1 MNVNSHSLSA
11 VTDTLAPVAPSS
23 PLEHAGRDIV
33 RAFPT
38 KQLRAE
44 QTREKLLQTGKT
56 LLNTG
61 GFDDISIAQIA
72 AASGCSVGA
81 FYMRFRNKQ
90 AYFEFL
96 LDRVV
101 DEVREEALR
110 TLTPERIKHLN
121 LEDTIQLC
129 VDHQIKVIRNHEGL
143 IRAALAYSI
152 SGSDDWQPIH
162 DAGVLLNSHYIGLI
176 LQKSRTRDKTVAKKH
191 VLIGLQVVTG
201 HLINAVAHETEVMP
215 LHHPALSFWLG
226 SIVLH
231 CLRSKPAGVAPP

>member
-1 MNVNSHSLSA
+1 MNVNSHSLFA
-11 VTDTLAPVAPSS
+11 VTDTLAPVAPSRS
-23 PLEHAGRDIV
+23 PEPADRDMV

-56 LLNTG
+56 LLATG

-81 FYMRFRNKQ
+81 FYMRFRSKQ

-101 DEVREEALR
+101 DEVREEALQ
-110 TLTPERIKHLN
+110 TLTPERIRGLN
-121 LEDTIQLC
+121 LEQTIQLC
-129 VDHQIKVIRNHEGL
+129 VSHHIKVVRDHEGL

-152 SGSDDWQPIH
+152 NGSDDWQPIR
-162 DAGVLLNSHYIGLI
+162 DAGVLLNTHYIGLI
-176 LQKSRTRDKTVAKKH
+176 LRKSRMRDKKAATRH
-191 VLIGLQVVTG
+191 LLIGLQIITG
-201 HLINAVAHETEVMP
+201 HLINAIAHETEVMP
-215 LHHPALSFWLG
+215 LRHPDLPSWLG

-231 CLRSKPAGVAPP
+231 CLRSKPAGTAPS

>member
-1 MNVNSHSLSA
+1 MNVNPHSLSA
-11 VTDTLAPVAPSS
+11 VTDTLAPLAP
-23 PLEHAGRDIV
+23 PLPSEPAGRDSV

-56 LLNTG
+56 LLATG

-101 DEVREEALR
+101 DEVGEEALQ
-110 TLTPERIKHLN
+110 TLTADRIKSLN
-121 LEDTIQLC
+121 LEETILLC
-129 VDHQIKVIRNHEGL
+129 VDHHIGVIRDHEGL

-152 SGSDDWQPIH
+152 NGSNDWQPIR
-162 DAGVLLNSHYIGLI
+162 DAGVLLHAHYIGLI
-176 LQKSRTRDKTVAKKH
+176 LRKSRARDRKAAKKQL
-191 VLIGLQVVTG
+191 LIGLQIITG
-201 HLINAVAHETEVMP
+201 HLVNAIAHETEVMP
-215 LHHPALSFWLG
+215 LRHPELSFWLG

-231 CLRSKPAGVAPP
+231 CLRSKPGDAAPP